1 MRCGRPQRLLCFA
14 CERREGLG
22 FTARIL
28 RRNPVLAARLGK
40 IYGHWH
46 VMFTRRGFFS
56 EIPFSK
62 SKFYKY
68 FQNTIDQP
76 DTYLGLKVFLGD
88 KILGFSYAY
97 IGGYF
102 IGDGARGVTVN
113 TINVDQSARSG
124 LLGGKIA
131 LRLVRGIEVWARKQR
146 ANVIPYHVT
155 SGKNVASTDRFFRK
169 VGMTILGRNYGIR
182 IT

>member
-1 MRCGRPQRLLCFA
+1 MNKLRVNLGVEADGEEICALARNVH
-14 CERREGLG
+14 EEG
-22 FTARIL
+22 I
-28 RRNPVLAARLGK
+28 
-40 IYGHWH
+40 
-46 VMFTRRGFFS
+46 FS
-56 EIPFSK
+56 EIPFSEN
-62 SKFYKY
+62 KFYKY
-68 FQNTIDQP
+68 FQNTIDEP

-102 IGDGARGVTVN
+102 IGEGARVVTVN

-146 ANVIPYHVT
+146 ANVILYHVT
-155 SGKNVASTDRFFRK
+155 SGKNVANIDRFFRK
-169 VGMTILGRNYGIR
+169 VGMTTLGGNYDIP
-182 IT
+182 IK

>member
-1 MRCGRPQRLLCFA
+1 M
-14 CERREGLG
+14 
-22 FTARIL
+22 
-28 RRNPVLAARLGK
+28 
-40 IYGHWH
+40 
-46 VMFTRRGFFS
+46 
-56 EIPFSK
+56 
-62 SKFYKY
+62 
-68 FQNTIDQP
+68 
-76 DTYLGLKVFLGD
+76 FLGD

-102 IGDGARGVTVN
+102 IGEGARVVTVN

-146 ANVIPYHVT
+146 ANVILYHVT
-155 SGKNVASTDRFFRK
+155 SGKNVASTDKFFRK
-169 VGMTILGRNYGIR
+169 VGMTTLGGNYGIR